1 MMGAKL
7 KLARKKAK
15 MSQEEVAEKLN
26 IARSNISK
34 YEHDKLEPNI
44 YTIKQFCEIYGVTAD
59 YLLGIEEEKEEEKQV
74 VHNNN
79 ISIGN
84 IEHSPHSNINIVNGD
99 NNK

>member
-1 MMGAKL
+1 MMGEKL
-7 KLARKKAK
+7 RLARKKAK

-44 YTIKQFCEIYGVTAD
+44 HTIKQFCEISGVTAD
-59 YLLGIEEEKEEEKQV
+59 YLLGIEEEKQV
-74 VHNNN
+74 IHNNN

-99 NNK
+99 NNGK

>member
-1 MMGAKL
+1 MMGEKL
-7 KLARKKAK
+7 RLARKKAK

-44 YTIKQFCEIYGVTAD
+44 HTIKQFCKIYGVTAD
-59 YLLGIEEEKEEEKQV
+59 YLLDIEEKQV
-74 VHNNN
+74 IRNNN

-84 IEHSPHSNINIVNGD
+84 IEHSPNSNINIVNGD

>member
-1 MMGAKL
+1 MMGEKL
-7 KLARKKAK
+7 RLARKKAK

-44 YTIKQFCEIYGVTAD
+44 HTIKQFCKIYGVTAD
-59 YLLGIEEEKEEEKQV
+59 YLLDIEEKQLIR
-74 VHNNN
+74 NNN

-84 IEHSPHSNINIVNGD
+84 IEHSPNSNINIVNGD

>member
-1 MMGAKL
+1 MMGERL
-7 KLARKKAK
+7 RLARKKNK

-44 YTIKQFCEIYGVTAD
+44 HTIKQFCKLYGVTAD
-59 YLLGIEEEKEEEKQV
+59 YLLGIESKEGQNIIIENIG
-74 VHNNN
+74 NNSPQAN
-79 ISIGN
+79 ISI
-84 IEHSPHSNINIVNGD
+84 SDVK

>member
-1 MMGAKL
+1 MMGEKL
-7 KLARKKAK
+7 RLARKKSK

-44 YTIKQFCEIYGVTAD
+44 YTLKQFCEIYGITAD
-59 YLLGIEEEKEEEKQV
+59 YLLGIETKNNES
-74 VHNNN
+74 NNN

-84 IEHSPHSNINIVNGD
+84 IDQSNSTNANISIG
-99 NNK
+99 NKK